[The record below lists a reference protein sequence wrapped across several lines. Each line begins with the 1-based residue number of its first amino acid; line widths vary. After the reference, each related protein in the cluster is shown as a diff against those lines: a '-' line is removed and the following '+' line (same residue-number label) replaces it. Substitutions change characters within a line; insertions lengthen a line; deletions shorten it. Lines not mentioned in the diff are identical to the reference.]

1 MVGIQPNPPTLP
13 FETYVYSA
21 KEFPWCPGIVGLS
34 TSTSSPT
41 LTCKYPCSIWPLES
55 SNSKPLYGFTTTLRA
70 ADEGVYKATG
80 ASGDGGGGVEAGS
93 VCGGGGGMAPPLT
106 AAGGAG
112 KAWL

>member
-13 FETYVYSA
+13 FQTYVYSA
-21 KEFPWCPGIVGLS
+21 KKFPWCPGIVGQS

-80 ASGDGGGGVEAGS
+80 ASGDGG
-93 VCGGGGGMAPPLT
+93 VCGGESGMATPLT

-112 KAWL
+112 KAGL